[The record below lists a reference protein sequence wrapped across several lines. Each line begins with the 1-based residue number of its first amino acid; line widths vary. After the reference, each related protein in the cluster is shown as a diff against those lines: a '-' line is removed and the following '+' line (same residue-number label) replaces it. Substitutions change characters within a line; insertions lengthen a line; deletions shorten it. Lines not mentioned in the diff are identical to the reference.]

1 MTVRFYT
8 TFGKRKNSTKV
19 PAATDTYIDK
29 TCTLKQPSS
38 IHDLVLQVQQS
49 ASLGGVLDTYT
60 YAYVGAFRTYYF
72 VQDVIVIHDG
82 LVEYHLV
89 EDVLATYKF
98 LIGTVRAHV
107 MYSSSGYDN
116 WINDARIAVSSDR
129 NVYGAKTGSAV
140 LSSVGCYVLTVY
152 DAQNL
157 SSVTGFGQS
166 YLLNASAMGVVRRWF
181 GSNSIMSALNA
192 YFNGKAL
199 DGVFDCIWIPFD
211 YTWFSSVSPADIH
224 IGNHDNN
231 SDGFPFSTGDVCC
244 RLINY
249 AIHTTQITIGVNR
262 STPLDFRSVE
272 PYTTGMLYLPG
283 IGKIDLCMND
293 WKGETDITIDMVME
307 AITGNVKYIIK
318 KSNGMVIQECSCNL
332 AARCPLGQ
340 MVHDGTGIING
351 ALTAIGGAASE
362 NPASALAGM
371 GQSLLA
377 MFKHAPS
384 ITGGV
389 GGSRT
394 TIAYP
399 YIAEIEFRR
408 KTEDPDDAYYI
419 TQRGRPVCQ
428 TVLLSSLAGY
438 IQCEGASIG
447 GSITDHER
455 DEINNFL
462 NTGFYYE

>member
-1 MTVRFYT
+1 MNIRFYK
-8 TFGKRKNSTKV
+8 TFSKRKNSTKQV
-19 PAATDTYIDK
+19 GTATYSTH
-29 TCTLKQPSS
+29 TCTLKQPTSM
-38 IHDLVLQVQQS
+38 HDPIVQLATS
-49 ASLGGVLDTYT
+49 EMLYT
-60 YAYVGAFRTYYF
+60 YAYIPDWSSYYF
-72 VQDVIVIHDG
+72 VQDVVSLHNG
-82 LVEYHLV
+82 LVEYHLI
-89 EDVLATYKF
+89 EDVLATYKTT
-98 LIGTVRAHV
+98 IGSVSAHV
-107 MYSSSGYDN
+107 IYSSSNYDT
-116 WINDARIAVSSDR
+116 WVNDARITVSSDR
-129 NVYGAKTGSAV
+129 DVYGAKTGSAV
-140 LSSVGCYVLTVY
+140 LSSTGCYVLTVY

-181 GSNSIMSALNA
+181 GDTNIYDALA
-192 YFNGKAL
+192 DYFHGTAL
-199 DGVFDCIWIPFD
+199 DGVFDCIWVPFD
-211 YTWFSSVSPADIH
+211 PTWFSSVSPANIH
-224 IGNHDNN
+224 IGNHDNA
-231 SDGFPFSTGDVCC
+231 SDNFPFSTGDACY

-249 AIHTTQITIGVNR
+249 AIHTATITIGVNR

-283 IGKIDLCMND
+283 IGTIELSMND

-351 ALTAIGGAASE
+351 ALTGITKGIAGDAVGMVVGLGQAVM
-362 NPASALAGM
+362 SA
-371 GQSLLA
+371 
-377 MFKHAPS
+377 FKHSPS

-394 TIAYP
+394 AIAYP

-408 KTEDPDDAYYI
+408 KTGDPADAQYI
-419 TQRGRPVCQ
+419 VQRGRPCGQ
-428 TVLLSSLAGY
+428 TVQISTLSGY
-438 IQCEGASIG
+438 VQCEGASVS
-447 GSITDHER
+447 GSMTEHER
-455 DEINNFL
+455 EEINNFL